1 MLLWLMLQAATPSG
15 LVAAGPVADVRTP
28 VRPLTCAPVGAD
40 EIAVCGRGQQS
51 PYRLQRLEPPP
62 PDRPLRAAAD
72 LGGGKR
78 VALVAES
85 KELPGAISRR
95 AMVKVT
101 IPF

>member
-1 MLLWLMLQAATPSG
+1 MLLWLLLQ
-15 LVAAGPVADVRTP
+15 AAGPVADVRAP
-28 VRPLTCAPVGAD
+28 VRPIRCAPVEGD

-62 PDRPLRAAAD
+62 PDGPFRVAAD

-78 VALVAES
+78 VAIVAES

-95 AMVKVT
+95 AMVKLTV
-101 IPF
+101 PF